1 MRMLLEDPPNR
12 AAEYLEQLHQHI
24 GPRFARTEPRE
35 RALIYLRGLL
45 SPVQRRNG
53 WQLAAQGG
61 EKYPDGMQRLLSSAR
76 WNADLVRDDL
86 CEFVLGHAA
95 DRDSALIINRW
106 QFHKKGSRSVG
117 VHRRK
122 PREGRRTE
130 NVQTGIFLTY
140 ASRRGQML
148 VDRELYLPGNWIAD
162 LSRRRSAHVPDSLRY
177 RSPSELSATMIA
189 RTFAAGAPAKWVTT
203 SSPEVTGPRLRSFL
217 ERSRVRFV
225 VAVNPDERV
234 PLVTQQGVLT
244 LPVARAAEQ
253 VPPEFW
259 APLPH
264 QLGSA
269 VRPTPGRVWSRV
281 RLVSVDPTRTA
292 RWLLLHRNHSTASEV
307 HAYLCSAAPTT
318 SLPELAATAVLAESN
333 DAAIEAA
340 CRTVG
345 LDQYE
350 VRQWNGWY
358 RYTTLAMAAFDC
370 IVLADGD
377 AASADAPLGAAPRIP
392 RQTRHDTVPSRGP
405 TPWPRRPLTEN
416 DQEERCP
423 TTSRSSL
430 ARYDVPG
437 RRCATR

>member
-1 MRMLLEDPPNR
+1 MPLEDHLNH
-12 AAEYLEQLHQHI
+12 AVDYLEQLHRQI
-24 GPRFARTEPRE
+24 GPRFARAEPRE
-35 RALIYLRGLL
+35 RALTYLRGLL
-45 SPVQRRNG
+45 SPVRRRNG

-61 EKYPDGMQRLLSSAR
+61 EKYPDGMQRLLNSAR

-86 CEFVLGHAA
+86 REFVLGHAA

-122 PREGRRTE
+122 LEESRRSE
-130 NVQTGIFLTY
+130 NVQIGIFLTY

-148 VDRELYLPGNWIAD
+148 IDRELYLPHNWIAD
-162 LSRRRSAHVPDSLRY
+162 LARRRSAHVPDTRRY
-177 RSPSELSATMIA
+177 RSPAELSAAMIA

-217 ERSRVRFV
+217 ERNRVRFV
-225 VAVNPDERV
+225 VALSPDEQV
-234 PLVTQQGVLT
+234 PLVTQRGVLT

-253 VPPEFW
+253 IPADVW
-259 APLPH
+259 APLPR
-264 QLGSA
+264 QLGSP
-269 VRPTPGRVWSRV
+269 VRPTPGRMWSGL
-281 RLVSVDPTRTA
+281 RLVSADPARTA
-292 RWLLLHRNHSTASEV
+292 RWLLLHRNQSTAGEV
-307 HAYLCSAAPTT
+307 HAYLCSAPPATA
-318 SLPELAATAVLAESN
+318 LPELAAVAVLAESN
-333 DAAIEAA
+333 DMAIEAA
-340 CRTVG
+340 CHTVG

-377 AASADAPLGAAPRIP
+377 AVPADAPRGVAPRIP
-392 RQTRHDTVPSRGP
+392 RQATCGGVSSRGP
-405 TPWPRRPLTEN
+405 TPLPRRPLT
-416 DQEERCP
+416 DDDLEERCQ
-423 TTSRSSL
+423 TTSRNSL
-430 ARYDVPG
+430 ERYDVPG